1 MSGKL
6 IDAAT
11 NTFPAEFIKA
21 TEYADIDKDGIPWAL
36 AAADNALH
44 CDFAYLSNLSDFR
57 RFFLPHL
64 LTHRGWGSRVLK

>member
-21 TEYADIDKDGIPWAL
+21 TEYADIADIDEDGIPWAL
-36 AAADNALH
+36 VVSVDKN
-44 CDFAYLSNLSDFR
+44 CTKVRS
-57 RFFLPHL
+57 
-64 LTHRGWGSRVLK
+64 W